1 MPVRSFALLITGV
14 ILAAGLTVAVA
25 VLLAG
30 TGAMTGGVVMAA
42 LLVAAAVVRRA
53 WR

>member
-25 VLLAG
+25 VLLSG
-30 TGAMTGGVVMAA
+30 TGAAVAGVLGVV

>member
-25 VLLAG
+25 VLLTG
-30 TGAMTGGVVMAA
+30 TGAGVLGVV